1 MEAWLEEAGAVFER
15 GEEPLFA
22 RVDFAV
28 RQPWGT
34 CVLEVDEHQHKLR
47 DPGREERRM
56 RRIRETYSEPVK
68 FVRYNPDEFTVDGQP
83 GQVTADERHRRLL
96 SSLEAP
102 PGDVVYLF
110 YDS

>member
-1 MEAWLEEAGAVFER
+1 M
-15 GEEPLFA
+15 
-22 RVDFAV
+22 

-68 FVRYNPDEFTVDGQP
+68 FVRYNSDEFTVDGQP
-83 GQVTADERHRRLL
+83 GQVKRHRRLL

-102 PGDVVYLF
+102 SGDVVYLF
-110 YDS
+110 YES

>member
-1 MEAWLEEAGAVFER
+1 M
-15 GEEPLFA
+15 
-22 RVDFAV
+22 

-56 RRIRETYSEPVK
+56 RRIRETYAEPVK
-68 FVRYNPDEFTVDGQP
+68 FIRYNPDEFTVDGQP
-83 GQVTADERHRRLL
+83 GHVTADERHRKLL

-102 PGDVVYLF
+102 PGYLF